1 MTPRNCDRHVAARR
15 LAWCVCAVLALV
27 AGSARAQKSTE
38 QFIPIGMSPGISQ
51 KQTLI
56 GTAEGMN
63 LRDLV
68 LTVSDSGTPRTVRL
82 TARTHVWLDRSKLKL
97 PNLEGTPG
105 DLQSGRRVE
114 IKFVNPVLRQVA
126 DWVKVEITQP

>member
-1 MTPRNCDRHVAARR
+1 VAARR

-38 QFIPIGMSPGISQ
+38 QFIPIGLSPGVSQ
-51 KQTLI
+51 KQTEI
-56 GTAEGMN
+56 GTVESMN

-68 LTVSDSGTPRTVRL
+68 VTVSESGMRRTIRL

-97 PNLEGTPG
+97 PNLEGSAT
-105 DLQSGRRVE
+105 DLLPGRRVE
-114 IKFVNPVLRQVA
+114 IKFENPVLRQVA
-126 DWVKVEITQP
+126 DWVKVEATQP